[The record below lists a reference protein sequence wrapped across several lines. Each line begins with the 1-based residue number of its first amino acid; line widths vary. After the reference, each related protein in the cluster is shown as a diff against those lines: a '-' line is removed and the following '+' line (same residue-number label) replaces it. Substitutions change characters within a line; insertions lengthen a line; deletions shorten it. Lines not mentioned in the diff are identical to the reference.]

1 MKVIKRK
8 YNRFTYQLD
17 EIVIFESNDGGECM
31 AAYMRERL
39 TIPDYGKDVDV
50 MIVYDP
56 GVKDYNLR
64 PERGKVYKDKH
75 GNDLLCLM
83 VYNDREAQMK
93 NLTSG
98 WICDVHG
105 IVQHPDGSIE
115 WQRSHHG
122 YFADMAHAEGAGQAL
137 APAT

>member
-8 YNRFTYQLD
+8 YNSFTHQLD
-17 EIVIFESNDGGECM
+17 ELVIFESSDGGECID
-31 AAYMRERL
+31 AYMRERL
-39 TIPDYGKDVDV
+39 TIPNYGKDMDV
-50 MIVYDP
+50 MIVSDP
-56 GVKDYNLR
+56 EVKDYALR
-64 PERGKVYKDKH
+64 PELGKVYKDGK

-83 VYNDREAQMK
+83 VYNDREAQFK

-105 IVQHPDGSIE
+105 VVQHPDGSIE
-115 WQRSHHG
+115 WQRSHGGH
-122 YFADMAHAEGAGQAL
+122 FAEGALGAVSPAL

>member
-8 YNRFTYQLD
+8 FNHFTRMID
-17 EIVIFESNDGGECM
+17 ELVIFESSDGGECM

-50 MIVYDP
+50 MIVHDP
-56 GVKDYNLR
+56 EVKDYDLR
-64 PERGKVYKDKH
+64 PELGKVYKDKS
-75 GNDLLCLM
+75 GNDQLCLM

-105 IVQHPDGSIE
+105 VVQHPDGSIE
-115 WQRSHHG
+115 WLRSHGGH
-122 YFADMAHAEGAGQAL
+122 FADDTLAPAASPAL